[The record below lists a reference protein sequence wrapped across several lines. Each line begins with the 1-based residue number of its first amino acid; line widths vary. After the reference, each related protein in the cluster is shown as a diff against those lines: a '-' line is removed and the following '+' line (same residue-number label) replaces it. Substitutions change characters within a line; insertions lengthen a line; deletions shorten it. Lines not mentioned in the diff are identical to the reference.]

1 MTLRDAS
8 RSAAS
13 SAKVPPRFARGFVF
27 VLDSRLKLGRTL
39 LVVGL
44 LAVALGA
51 CGRKGPL
58 EAPPNATGAIDLPD
72 DQIGAKENDPASLG
86 SASVLAKPAKT
97 NKAIVVPNKPF
108 LLDPLM

>member
-1 MTLRDAS
+1 
-8 RSAAS
+8 
-13 SAKVPPRFARGFVF
+13 

-58 EAPPNATGAIDLPD
+58 EAPPTATGAIDLPD
-72 DQIGAKENDPASLG
+72 NQIGAQSNDISGYG
-86 SASVLAKPAKT
+86 STSVLAKPAKA
-97 NKAIVVPNKPF
+97 NKAITVPEKPF

>member
-1 MTLRDAS
+1 M
-8 RSAAS
+8 
-13 SAKVPPRFARGFVF
+13 
-27 VLDSRLKLGRTL
+27 LDSRLKLGRTL

-86 SASVLAKPAKT
+86 SSSVLAKPAKV
-97 NKAIVVPNKPF
+97 NKAITVPNKPF
-108 LLDPLM
+108 VLDPLM

>member
-1 MTLRDAS
+1 M
-8 RSAAS
+8 
-13 SAKVPPRFARGFVF
+13 
-27 VLDSRLKLGRTL
+27 LDSRLKLGRTL

-86 SASVLAKPAKT
+86 SASVLAKPAKA
-97 NKAIVVPNKPF
+97 NKAITVPDKPF
-108 LLDPLM
+108 ALDPLM